1 MMPEIALNILDI
13 AENSVR
19 AGASLIEITVSV
31 QPEEDKL
38 TVVIKD
44 DGCGMTPEEGAG
56 SLLYNKDNEESGTR
70 GAFFQAGCREYRR
83 QFQDRFGKRKRDCCH
98 GSIYSVTY

>member
-38 TVVIKD
+38 TVVIK
-44 DGCGMTPEEGAG
+44 MTAAG
-56 SLLYNKDNEESGTR
+56 
-70 GAFFQAGCREYRR
+70 
-83 QFQDRFGKRKRDCCH
+83 
-98 GSIYSVTY
+98 